1 VHKVRTFVR
10 SSFEDPDA
18 PGMGDFDNPPG
29 TLICDEDEIVEQ
41 QVVTGIA
48 YAKDEAQISLRRVA
62 DRPGVAAG
70 IFGPLAEANI
80 NVDMIVQNISED
92 GSRTDM
98 TFTVPSAD
106 VAKAVGVLEKNKNQV
121 GFDALQ
127 HDEGMAKVSV
137 IGIGMRSHAGVAAIA
152 FKALA
157 DRGINIRAITTSE
170 IKISILIDA
179 AYTELAVRT
188 LHSVYGLDKQ

>member
-1 VHKVRTFVR
+1 SDVCSSDLLAMVHKVRTFVR

-48 YAKDEAQISLRRVA
+48 YAKDEAQISLRRVS

-70 IFGPLAEANI
+70 IFGPLAEAGI

-92 GSRTDM
+92 GSFTDM

-106 VAKAVGVLEKNKNQV
+106 VTKSLGVLEKVKETI
-121 GFDALQ
+121 GFDAIQ
-127 HDEGMAKVSV
+127 HDDGM
-137 IGIGMRSHAGVAAIA
+137 
-152 FKALA
+152 
-157 DRGINIRAITTSE
+157 
-170 IKISILIDA
+170 
-179 AYTELAVRT
+179 
-188 LHSVYGLDKQ
+188 